1 MNIIIYFEN
10 NSEIE
15 INNVISRKI
24 DHDTYK
30 VIAKEQEFEF
40 KTSDIK
46 YVTVMENKK
55 PSVK

>member
-30 VIAKEQEFEF
+30 VIVKEQEFEF